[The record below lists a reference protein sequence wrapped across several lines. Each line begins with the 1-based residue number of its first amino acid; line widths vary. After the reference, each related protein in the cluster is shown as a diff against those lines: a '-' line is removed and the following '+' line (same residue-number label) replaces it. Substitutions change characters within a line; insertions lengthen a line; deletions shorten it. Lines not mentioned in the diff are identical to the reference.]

1 VYLTELDGGPDAKEE
16 EKMTMTTETQN
27 INGIDLE
34 NLGKAVEQIKNDRTK
49 GFVRFNVATAW
60 KGQTRSEARVKSYFM
75 DGVEYPRNST
85 IAADEPLEL
94 LGQNSA
100 PNPQELLMAAFNA
113 CILVGY
119 VANAAVMGVT
129 LENVEIETQGELN
142 LRGFLGIDANVKP
155 GYDSIRYTV
164 RLTGNGTRQQY
175 QAIHDQVIKT
185 SPNYF
190 NVAQPIRV
198 EATLID

>member
-1 VYLTELDGGPDAKEE
+1 
-16 EKMTMTTETQN
+16 MTTQTQN

-34 NLGKAVEQIKNDRTK
+34 GLGRLVEQIKNDNTK
-49 GFVRFNVATAW
+49 GFFRFKVTSAW
-60 KGQTRSEARVKSYFM
+60 KGQTRSEARVKSYVV
-75 DGVEYPRNST
+75 DGIEIPREFS
-85 IAADEPLEL
+85 IVSDEPLEL

-113 CILVGY
+113 CIMVGY

-129 LENVEIETQGELN
+129 LENVGIETEGELN
-142 LRGFLGIDANVKP
+142 LRGFLGIDASVKP
-155 GYDSIRYTV
+155 GYDSIRCRV

-175 QAIHDQVIKT
+175 QAIHEQVLKT

-190 NVAQPIRV
+190 NVSQPIR
-198 EATLID
+198 IDAALVY